1 MKHQSRKERESQIIQ
16 TEIDRC
22 RQKYEN
28 AQVYYGYG
36 SYSAGK
42 TMEKYSTLKNALESY
57 LTSRD
62 ERNGHLSKL
71 LEIGEAMNRAER
83 QIELYGEMS
92 LPVRRVIE
100 EVKRL
105 ISGGGPK

>member
-1 MKHQSRKERESQIIQ
+1 MQ
-16 TEIDRC
+16 TEIRE
-22 RQKYEN
+22 RTGIHKN

-57 LTSRD
+57 LSSRD

-83 QIELYGEMS
+83 QIELYGERS
-92 LPVRRVIE
+92 LPVRQIIA
-100 EVKRL
+100 EVKR
-105 ISGGGPK
+105 IINGGSPK

>member
-57 LTSRD
+57 LASRD

-83 QIELYGEMS
+83 QIELYGERS
-92 LPVRRVIE
+92 LPVRQIIA
-100 EVKRL
+100 EVKR
-105 ISGGGPK
+105 IINGGGPK

>member
-16 TEIDRC
+16 TEIERC

-36 SYSAGK
+36 SYSD
-42 TMEKYSTLKNALESY
+42 STLKNALESY
-57 LTSRD
+57 LSSRD

-83 QIELYGEMS
+83 QIELYGERS
-92 LPVRRVIE
+92 LPVRQIIA
-100 EVKRL
+100 EVKR
-105 ISGGGPK
+105 IINGGSPK

>member
-28 AQVYYGYG
+28 AQVHYGYG

-57 LTSRD
+57 LASRD